1 MIQLIPIYV
10 LWLRE
15 MKKFFRMKSR
25 IIGMLTMPFFMLV
38 FLGLGFRRAEI
49 PGLSGSMDYIQF
61 LVPGMVGMTI
71 LFSSSFTGV
80 SILMD
85 RQFGFL
91 KEIMVAPVSRLSIV
105 IGRIIGGGFTSVM
118 QGCVI
123 LLFSLF
129 LGFQLFDIVIAPMAI
144 IFMILISICFI
155 SLGLICASYMK
166 DVHGFTMIMNLIV
179 YPIFLLSGAL
189 FPISN
194 LPEFVRVFSYGSP
207 LTYGVDG
214 LRGLLSGHSDLP
226 LIVDFFVLVLVAF
239 ASVSVAAYAFKKSQI

>member
-1 MIQLIPIYV
+1 MIQIIPIYV

-15 MKKFFRMKSR
+15 IKKFVRMKSR
-25 IIGMLTMPFFMLV
+25 IVGTLTMPFFLLV
-38 FLGLGFRRAEI
+38 FLGLGFRRADI
-49 PGLSGSMDYIQF
+49 PGLTGNLDYIQF
-61 LVPGMVGMTI
+61 LVPGMVGMTV

-80 SILMD
+80 QILMD

-105 IGRIIGGGFTSVM
+105 LGRIIGGGFTAVI

-129 LGFQLFDIVIAPMAI
+129 LGFHIGDLLQLPIVLV
-144 IFMILISICFI
+144 FMILISVCFMSI
-155 SLGLICASYMK
+155 GLICASYMK

-179 YPIFLLSGAL
+179 YPIFLVSGAI

-194 LPEFVRVFSYGSP
+194 LPAYIRIFSYASP

-214 LRGLLSGHSDLP
+214 LRGMLTGYSDHPVILDLGVIF
-226 LIVDFFVLVLVAF
+226 LI
-239 ASVSVAAYAFKKSQI
+239 SVITVTLATLAFKRSPL